1 MALLISL
8 FLATVITLG
17 IIGALH
23 GLFTLIEKYPGHV
36 LFVFCLFMTGVF
48 ITLVAHW
55 LQPLLFE
62 GI

>member
-17 IIGALH
+17 IIGVPW
-23 GLFTLIEKYPGHV
+23 GIYVLIEKYPGHV
-36 LFVFCLFMTGVF
+36 LFVFCLLMTGTF
-48 ITLVAHW
+48 ITLVARV
-55 LQPLLFE
+55 LQSSLFG